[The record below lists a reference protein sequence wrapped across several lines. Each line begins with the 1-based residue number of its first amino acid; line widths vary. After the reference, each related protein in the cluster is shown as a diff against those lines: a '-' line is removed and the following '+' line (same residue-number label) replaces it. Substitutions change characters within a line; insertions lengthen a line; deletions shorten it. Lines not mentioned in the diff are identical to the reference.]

1 MSAVRKSVIKA
12 AVIGLGVG
20 EHHIGVYESEPRCKV
35 VTLCDI
41 NEEKLADV
49 GNRHPGKSLTTSPS
63 AVLADPEIDVVS
75 IASYDDAHYQQVK
88 AAILASKHVFVEKPL
103 CLFDEEFDDIDR
115 LLHERPAVRLSSNF
129 VLRRAPQFRELK
141 TRVETGALGRLYYFE
156 GDYNYGRMH
165 KITEGWR
172 GKIPFYSVSH
182 GGAIHLIDLILW
194 LSQGRIVEV
203 TALGNQITTA
213 GSNFRFPDLVT
224 ALLRFDDGATAKV
237 TANFGCVCPH
247 HHALSVFG
255 TQGTFVRGHQGGFY
269 YSSRDEHVVPERIQ
283 LAYPKTAKG
292 DVQRAFL
299 AHILDGTPPEVR
311 AAEVMDA
318 MAVSLA
324 IERSLR
330 SHRWEPV
337 RYGRVS
343 GREAASS
350 RKPSAPIN
358 QGDISK

>member
-1 MSAVRKSVIKA
+1 MSVVRKSVIKA

-20 EHHIGVYESEPRCKV
+20 EHHIKGYESEPRCKV

-49 GNRHPGKSLTTSPS
+49 GRRHPGKSLTTNPS
-63 AVLADPEIDVVS
+63 AVLADPDIDVVS

-88 AAILASKHVFVEKPL
+88 AAILAGKHVFVEKPL

-115 LLHERPAVRLSSNF
+115 LLYERPTVRLSSNF

-141 TRVETGALGRLYYFE
+141 RRVESGALGRLYYFE
-156 GDYNYGRMH
+156 GDYNYGRLH

-182 GGAIHLIDLILW
+182 GGAIHLIDLTLW
-194 LSQGRIVEV
+194 LSQRRVVEV
-203 TALGNQITTA
+203 TALGNQVTTT
-213 GSNFRFPDLVT
+213 GSDFRFPDLVT
-224 ALLRFDDGATAKV
+224 ALLRLDDGATAKV

-255 TQGTFVRGHQGGFY
+255 TQGTFVHGHQGGFY
-269 YSSRDEHVVPERIQ
+269 YHSRDKDVVPEKIQ
-283 LAYPKTAKG
+283 LTYPQAAKG
-292 DVQRAFL
+292 EVQRAFL
-299 AHILDGTPPEVR
+299 AHILDGVAPEVS
-311 AAEVMDA
+311 AADVMNV

-330 SHRWEPV
+330 SRHWEPV
-337 RYGRVS
+337 LYGRVS
-343 GREAASS
+343 GEASCSQKSS
-350 RKPSAPIN
+350 TSLGSN
-358 QGDISK
+358 SK